1 MSRDQ
6 GSGSG
11 EDMRA
16 LVRAGAG
23 AAAAEVK
30 RFLLVQVE
38 SNLVSR
44 ESITNL

>member
-23 AAAAEVK
+23 AAAEVK